1 MADKFYYG
9 GQAVLE
15 GVMMRGQKNLVTA
28 VRNPDGEITTE
39 IRPLHSL
46 YTSKWRKMPIIRGRL
61 YSLKAWFWVFRAL
74 YIRQT

>member
-46 YTSKWRKMPIIRGRL
+46 YT
-61 YSLKAWFWVFRAL
+61 
-74 YIRQT
+74 